1 MYGDNGSYYTE
12 ISPQKLASAHDWL
25 RAEAAKLRGSRCGR
39 VAIKRHG
46 ARGVR
51 WGRSYGDDHVEM
63 ELDLVFDLL
72 RWDYSHCVFRLG
84 AETILSQTWGI
95 AMGTPPA
102 PSNAITVAAFM
113 ELEWHWTVSQDA
125 SYLTDRTWTLTDRFT
140 SSRFMDDTAT
150 AVAY

>member
-1 MYGDNGSYYTE
+1 MF
-12 ISPQKLASAHDWL
+12 QW
-25 RAEAAKLRGSRCGR
+25 
-39 VAIKRHG
+39 
-46 ARGVR
+46 
-51 WGRSYGDDHVEM
+51 
-63 ELDLVFDLL
+63 
-72 RWDYSHCVFRLG
+72 G

-113 ELEWHWTVSQDA
+113 ELKWHWMVSQDA
-125 SYLTDRTWTLTDRFT
+125 WYLTDRTWTLAQRFI